1 MKKIFSKFLTCV
13 LSIVTVGNFRIFEMC
28 ENKIGTHVL
37 VDIDKRN
44 MSAYVYSDGSENE
57 TVVLLSG
64 WGTENP
70 NEDFE
75 PLIDELR
82 KKNLKVVV
90 LEYFGYG
97 SSDETTKERS
107 NENICNE
114 IHKSLIVLGI
124 KCPIFIVHS
133 MSGLHIIKYSLMFPD
148 EIKAIVGVD
157 MSLPQKQIERWSK
170 YFPLQYLSDDIN
182 QTVVNH
188 WNEFFNNSK
197 EIEKSKY
204 PEKLP
209 VIAFIATEQIDSVK
223 SMGLT
228 SWEEM
233 NQNMITNNEIQK
245 IEILNGE
252 HYLHHE
258 QKNAEII
265 AKKTLEILS

>member
-1 MKKIFSKFLTCV
+1 M
-13 LSIVTVGNFRIFEMC
+13 
-28 ENKIGTHVL
+28 
-37 VDIDKRN
+37 
-44 MSAYVYSDGSENE
+44 
-57 TVVLLSG
+57 
-64 WGTENP
+64 
-70 NEDFE
+70 
-75 PLIDELR
+75 IDELR

-114 IHKSLIVLGI
+114 IHKSLIALGI

-133 MSGLHIIKYSLMFPD
+133 MSRLHIIKYSLMFPD
-148 EIKAIVGVD
+148 EIKAIVGID

-170 YFPLQYLSDDIN
+170 NFPRLEYLSTDDMN

-258 QKNAEII
+258 QQNAEII
-265 AKKTLEILS
+265 AEKTLEILL